1 MSPSSSLSR
10 KAGEGR
16 GEGGP
21 SLALGEAPLTFEQY
35 GAVTEGRLEVKLSDA
50 AQRRMQVHR
59 ESLMRQLASGAAIY
73 GVNTGYGADSARRLA
88 QDTIR
93 TVQRNTILSHV
104 VGVGP
109 EVPRRLVRGMLL
121 LKAAVLA
128 KGYSAVRPD
137 LVDLICGLLNH
148 DIVPIVPEQGSLAA
162 SGDLVPSGHL
172 SMALIGEGD
181 VIHSGRRMAA
191 VDALRAAGL
200 TPVELEE
207 KEGLALVNGTVFT
220 EAYAIEVVMYAER
233 LLKTADLAGAAT
245 LQAMKGHLGAFSERA
260 IAIRPFPGALTVAA
274 NFRELCAGSELL
286 AGGSARVHDPYCIR
300 CIPQVHGASR
310 DAFAYVKQAVETE
323 LDSCTDNP
331 LIFEDGTWTS
341 AGNFHA
347 QPIGL
352 PMDTAAVLVAE
363 LASISQKRTQHLVAP
378 VYDVGLP
385 AKLSRQPELGS
396 GLFMAN
402 TTAAALVSENKTLSF
417 PASVDSIAVDTTED
431 HVSMGSVAARK
442 TLAIIRNTANVLAI
456 ELICACQ
463 ALDLQAPLNASPP
476 ITALRDA
483 VRQTIA
489 FVESD
494 RPLSAD
500 VTSTAQ
506 RILNGEFIVAVDGV
520 LSTPLR

>member
-1 MSPSSSLSR
+1 MSAP
-10 KAGEGR
+10 
-16 GEGGP
+16 
-21 SLALGEAPLTFEQY
+21 LALGEKPLTFEQY
-35 GAVTEGRLEVKLSDA
+35 AGVADGGLEVQLSDSA
-50 AQRRMQVHR
+50 RRRMQVHR
-59 ESLMRQLASGAAIY
+59 ESLLRQLASGAAIY
-73 GVNTGYGADSARRLA
+73 GVNTGYGADSTRRLA
-88 QDTIR
+88 PETIR
-93 TVQRNTILSHV
+93 TVQRNTVLSHV

-172 SMALIGEGD
+172 AMTLIGEGE
-181 VIHSGRRMAA
+181 VTQSGRRMAA
-191 VDALRAAGL
+191 AAALRAAGL
-200 TPVELEE
+200 VAIELGE

-220 EAYAIEVVMYAER
+220 EAYAIEVVMSAER

-245 LQAMKGHLGAFSERA
+245 LQALKGHLGAFSERA
-260 IAIRPFPGALTVAA
+260 VAIRPFPGALDVAA
-274 NFRELCAGSELL
+274 NIRQLCAGSELL
-286 AGGSARVHDPYCIR
+286 AGDSGRVHDPYCIR
-300 CIPQVHGASR
+300 CMPQVHGASR
-310 DAFAYVKQAVETE
+310 DALAYVRRAVETE
-323 LDSCTDNP
+323 LDACTDNP

-347 QPIGL
+347 QPIGI

-363 LASISQKRTQHLVAP
+363 LASISQRRTQHLVAP

-385 AKLSRQPELGS
+385 AKLSRRPDLGS

-417 PASVDSIAVDTTED
+417 PASVDSMAVDTTED

-442 TLAIIRNTANVLAI
+442 ALAIVANSANVLAI
-456 ELICACQ
+456 EVICACQ
-463 ALDLQAPLNASPP
+463 ALDLQAPLKASPP
-476 ITALRDA
+476 IRALRDA
-483 VRQTIA
+483 VRETVA
-489 FVESD
+489 FVEND
-494 RPLSAD
+494 RPLSDD
-500 VTSTAQ
+500 VKSTAH
-506 RILNGEFIVAVDGV
+506 RILQGEFFAAVQLV
-520 LSTPLR
+520 LKTQLR

>member
-1 MSPSSSLSR
+1 MS
-10 KAGEGR
+10 AM
-16 GEGGP
+16 
-21 SLALGEAPLTFEQY
+21 LALGEKALTFEQY
-35 GAVTEGRLEVKLSDA
+35 GDVAAGRLEVRLSDSA
-50 AQRRMQVHR
+50 RRRMQVHR

-73 GVNTGYGADSARRLA
+73 GVNTGYGADSTRRLA
-88 QDTIR
+88 PETIR
-93 TVQRNTILSHV
+93 AVQRNTILSHV

-109 EVPRRLVRGMLL
+109 DVPSRLVRGMLL

-128 KGYSAVRPD
+128 KGYSAVRPE
-137 LVDLICGLLNH
+137 LADLICELLNH

-172 SMALIGEGD
+172 AMPLIGQGE

-191 VDALRAAGL
+191 ADALRATGL
-200 TPVELEE
+200 TAVELEE

-220 EAYAIEVVMYAER
+220 EAYAIEVVMSAER

-260 IAIRPFPGALTVAA
+260 IAIRPFPGALAVAA
-274 NFRELCAGSELL
+274 NLRELCAGSGLL
-286 AGGSARVHDPYCIR
+286 AGDGGRVHDPYCIR
-300 CIPQVHGASR
+300 CMPQVHGASR
-310 DAFAYVKQAVETE
+310 DAFAYAMQAVQTE
-323 LDSCTDNP
+323 LDACTDNP

-352 PMDTAAVLVAE
+352 PMDSAAVLVAE
-363 LASISQKRTQHLVAP
+363 LASISQRRTQHLVAP

-385 AKLSRQPELGS
+385 AKLSRQPDLGS

-417 PASVDSIAVDTTED
+417 PASVDSMAVDTTED

-442 TLAIIRNTANVLAI
+442 ALAIIRNTANVLAI

-463 ALDLQAPLNASPP
+463 ALDLHAPLEASPD
-476 ITALRDA
+476 ISA
-483 VRQTIA
+483 VHRLVRETVPFLA
-489 FVESD
+489 ED
-494 RPLSAD
+494 RPLYREIATLAARLSAGD
-500 VTSTAQ
+500 LDAFLEAQ
-506 RILNGEFIVAVDGV
+506 QILLD
-520 LSTPLR
+520 

>member
-1 MSPSSSLSR
+1 MSAL
-10 KAGEGR
+10 
-16 GEGGP
+16 
-21 SLALGEAPLTFEQY
+21 LALGEKSLTFEQY
-35 GAVTEGRLEVKLSDA
+35 ADVADGRLEVRLSDSA
-50 AQRRMQVHR
+50 RRRMKAHR

-73 GVNTGYGADSARRLA
+73 GVNTGYGADSTRRLA
-88 QDTIR
+88 PETIR

-109 EVPRRLVRGMLL
+109 DVPGRLVRGMLL
-121 LKAAVLA
+121 LNATVLA
-128 KGYSAVRPD
+128 KGYSAVRPELAD
-137 LVDLICGLLNH
+137 LLCELLNH
-148 DIVPIVPEQGSLAA
+148 DIIPVVPEQGSLAA

-172 SMALIGEGD
+172 AMALIGEGE
-181 VIHSGRRMAA
+181 VTHAGRRVAA
-191 VDALRAAGL
+191 ADALNAAGL
-200 TPVELEE
+200 TAIELEE

-220 EAYAIEVVMYAER
+220 EAYAIEVVRSAKR

-245 LQAMKGHLGAFSERA
+245 LQALKGHLGAFSERA
-260 IAIRPFPGALTVAA
+260 VAIRPFPGALDVAA
-274 NFRELCAGSELL
+274 NIRELCAGSELL
-286 AGGSARVHDPYCIR
+286 AGESGRVHDPYCIR

-310 DAFAYVKQAVETE
+310 DAFEYVRRAVETE
-323 LDSCTDNP
+323 LDACTDNP

-347 QPIGL
+347 QPIGI

-363 LASISQKRTQHLVAP
+363 LASISQRRTQHLVAP

-385 AKLSRQPELGS
+385 AKLSRRPDLGS

-417 PASVDSIAVDTTED
+417 PASVDSMAVDTTED

-442 TLAIIRNTANVLAI
+442 ALAIIANSANVLAI

-463 ALDLQAPLNASPP
+463 ALDLQAPLTASPA
-476 ITALRDA
+476 IGALQDA
-483 VRQTIA
+483 VRETVG

-494 RPLSAD
+494 RPLSGE
-500 VTSTAQ
+500 VMSTAE
-506 RILNGEFIVAVDGV
+506 RILNGEFIVAVDGK
-520 LSTPLR
+520 LTAPLR

>member
-1 MSPSSSLSR
+1 MSAL
-10 KAGEGR
+10 
-16 GEGGP
+16 
-21 SLALGEAPLTFEQY
+21 LALGEKPLTFEQY
-35 GAVTEGRLEVKLSDA
+35 ADVADGRLEVQLSDSA
-50 AQRRMQVHR
+50 RRRMQIHR
-59 ESLMRQLASGAAIY
+59 ESLLRQLASGVAIY
-73 GVNTGYGADSARRLA
+73 GVNTGYGAESTRRLA
-88 QDTIR
+88 PETIR
-93 TVQRNTILSHV
+93 TVQRNTVLSHV

-172 SMALIGEGD
+172 AMALIGEGD
-181 VIHSGRRMAA
+181 VTHSGQKMAA
-191 VDALRAAGL
+191 AAALRAAGL
-200 TPVELEE
+200 VAIELGE

-220 EAYAIEVVMYAER
+220 EAYAIEVVMSAER

-245 LQAMKGHLGAFSERA
+245 LQALKGHLGAFSERA
-260 IAIRPFPGALTVAA
+260 VAIRPFPGALDVAA
-274 NFRELCAGSELL
+274 NIRQLCAGSELL
-286 AGGSARVHDPYCIR
+286 AGDTGRVHDPYCIR
-300 CIPQVHGASR
+300 CMPQVHGASR
-310 DAFAYVKQAVETE
+310 DAFAYVRRAVETE
-323 LDSCTDNP
+323 LDACTDNP

-347 QPIGL
+347 QPIGI

-363 LASISQKRTQHLVAP
+363 LASISQRRTQHLVAP

-385 AKLSRQPELGS
+385 AKLSRRPDLGS

-402 TTAAALVSENKTLSF
+402 TTAAALVSENKTMSF
-417 PASVDSIAVDTTED
+417 PASVDSMAVDTTED

-442 TLAIIRNTANVLAI
+442 ALAIIANSAHVLAI

-463 ALDLQAPLNASPP
+463 ALDLQAPLKASPA
-476 ITALRDA
+476 IQALRDA
-483 VRQTIA
+483 VRETVA

-494 RPLSAD
+494 RPLSED
-500 VTSTAQ
+500 VKSTAH
-506 RILNGEFIVAVDGV
+506 RILQGKFVGAVEVA
-520 LSTPLR
+520 LKSQLR

>member
-1 MSPSSSLSR
+1 MSAP
-10 KAGEGR
+10 
-16 GEGGP
+16 
-21 SLALGEAPLTFEQY
+21 LALGEKPLTFEQY
-35 GAVTEGRLEVKLSDA
+35 SAVADGRLEVALSNTA
-50 AQRRMQVHR
+50 RRRMTVHR
-59 ESLMRQLASGAAIY
+59 DSLMRQLASGAAIY
-73 GVNTGYGADSARRLA
+73 GVNTGYGADSTRRLA
-88 QDTIR
+88 PETIR

-128 KGYSAVRPD
+128 KGFSAVRPE
-137 LVDLICGLLNH
+137 LVDLICGLLEH

-172 SMALIGEGD
+172 AMALIGEGE
-181 VIHSGRRMAA
+181 VIHSGRRVAA
-191 VDALRAAGL
+191 ADALKAAGL
-200 TPVELEE
+200 KPVELEE

-220 EAYAIEVVMYAER
+220 EAYAIEVVMSAER

-260 IAIRPFPGALTVAA
+260 VAIRPFPGALEVAA
-274 NFRELCAGSELL
+274 SIRNLCADSELL
-286 AGGSARVHDPYCIR
+286 AGAGGRVHDPYCIR
-300 CIPQVHGASR
+300 CMPQVHGASH
-310 DAFAYVKQAVETE
+310 DALAYVKRAVEIE

-347 QPIGL
+347 QPIGI

-363 LASISQKRTQHLVAP
+363 IASISQRRIQHLVAP

-385 AKLSRQPELGS
+385 AKLSPHPELGS

-402 TTAAALVSENKTLSF
+402 TTAAALVSENKALSF
-417 PASVDSIAVDTTED
+417 PASVDSMAVDTTED

-442 TLAIIRNTANVLAI
+442 ALAIIHNTANVLAI

-463 ALDLQAPLNASPP
+463 GLDLQAPLKPSAP
-476 ITALRDA
+476 IRALQDA
-483 VRQTIA
+483 VRETVA

-494 RPLSAD
+494 RPLSGD
-500 VTSTAQ
+500 VKSIAN
-506 RILNGEFIVAVDGV
+506 RILDGEF
-520 LSTPLR
+520 L

>member
-1 MSPSSSLSR
+1 MTAP
-10 KAGEGR
+10 
-16 GEGGP
+16 
-21 SLALGEAPLTFEQY
+21 LALGEKSLTFEQY
-35 GAVTEGRLEVKLSDA
+35 GNVADGRLEVRLSDSA
-50 AQRRMQVHR
+50 RRRMQIHR

-73 GVNTGYGADSARRLA
+73 GVNTGYGADSTRRLA
-88 QDTIR
+88 PETIR

-109 EVPRRLVRGMLL
+109 DVPRQLVRGMLF

-128 KGYSAVRPD
+128 KGYSAVRPE
-137 LVDLICGLLNH
+137 LVDLICGLLNQ
-148 DIVPIVPEQGSLAA
+148 DIVPVVPEQGSLAA

-172 SMALIGEGD
+172 AMALIGEGD
-181 VIHSGRRMAA
+181 VTHSGRKMAA
-191 VDALRAAGL
+191 ADALRAAGL
-200 TPVELEE
+200 VAIELEE

-220 EAYAIEVVMYAER
+220 EAYAIEVVISAER

-245 LQAMKGHLGAFSERA
+245 LQALKGHLGAFSERA
-260 IAIRPFPGALTVAA
+260 VEVRPFPGALDVAA
-274 NFRELCAGSELL
+274 NVRQLCAGSELL
-286 AGGSARVHDPYCIR
+286 AGDSGRVHDPYCIR
-300 CIPQVHGASR
+300 CMPQVHGASR
-310 DAFAYVKQAVETE
+310 DAFAYVKRAVETE
-323 LDSCTDNP
+323 LDACTDNP

-347 QPIGL
+347 QPIGI
-352 PMDTAAVLVAE
+352 PMDTAAVLVGE
-363 LASISQKRTQHLVAP
+363 LASISQRRTQHLVAP

-385 AKLSRQPELGS
+385 VKLSRRPDLGS

-431 HVSMGSVAARK
+431 HVSMGSVGARK
-442 TLAIIRNTANVLAI
+442 ALAIVANTANVLAI

-463 ALDLQAPLNASPP
+463 ALDLQAPLKASLA
-476 ITALRDA
+476 IRALRDA
-483 VRQTIA
+483 VRETVS

-494 RPLSAD
+494 RPLSGD

-506 RILNGEFIVAVDGV
+506 RILSGEFMVAVDGK
-520 LSTPLR
+520 LSAPLR

>member
-1 MSPSSSLSR
+1 LS
-10 KAGEGR
+10 A
-16 GEGGP
+16 
-21 SLALGEAPLTFEQY
+21 SLALGDNPLTFEQY
-35 GAVTEGRLEVKLSDA
+35 AGVADGRLDVTLSDA
-50 AQRRMQVHR
+50 ARRRMTVHR
-59 ESLMRQLASGAAIY
+59 DSLMRQLASGVAIY
-73 GVNTGYGADSARRLA
+73 GVNTGYGADSTRRLA
-88 QDTIR
+88 PETIR

-128 KGYSAVRPD
+128 KGFSAVRPE
-137 LVDLICGLLNH
+137 LVDLICGLLSQ

-172 SMALIGEGD
+172 AMALIGEGD
-181 VIHSGRRMAA
+181 VIHSGRRVAA
-191 VDALRAAGL
+191 ADALKAAGL
-200 TPVELEE
+200 KPVELEE

-220 EAYAIEVVMYAER
+220 EAYAIEVVMSAER

-260 IAIRPFPGALTVAA
+260 IAIRPFPGALEVAA
-274 NFRELCAGSELL
+274 NIRDLCGGSELL
-286 AGGSARVHDPYCIR
+286 AGVGGRVHDPYCIR
-300 CIPQVHGASR
+300 CMPQVHGASR
-310 DAFAYVKQAVETE
+310 DALAYVKRAVETE

-331 LIFEDGTWTS
+331 LIFQDGTWTS

-347 QPIGL
+347 QPIGI

-363 LASISQKRTQHLVAP
+363 IASISQRRTQHLVAP
-378 VYDVGLP
+378 VYDIGLP
-385 AKLSRQPELGS
+385 AKLSPRPDLGS

-402 TTAAALVSENKTLSF
+402 TTAAALVSENKTLAF
-417 PASVDSIAVDTTED
+417 PASVDSMAVDTTED

-442 TLAIIRNTANVLAI
+442 ALAITGNCANVLAI

-463 ALDLQAPLNASPP
+463 GLDLQAPLKPSPA
-476 ITALRDA
+476 IRALRDA
-483 VRQTIA
+483 VRETVA

-494 RPLSAD
+494 RPLSGD
-500 VTSTAQ
+500 VKSIAQ
-506 RILNGEFIVAVDGV
+506 RILDGEFVSAVEAV
-520 LSTPLR
+520 LKTHLR

>member
-1 MSPSSSLSR
+1 MSRSSLP
-10 KAGEGR
+10 GR
-16 GEGGP
+16 GTVGVGGGP
-21 SLALGEAPLTFEQY
+21 TLKVGDKPLTFEQY
-35 GAVTEGRLEVKLSDA
+35 GDVADGRLEVELSDA
-50 AQRRMQVHR
+50 ARRRMKSHR
-59 ESLMRQLASGAAIY
+59 DSLMRQLASGAAIY
-73 GVNTGYGADSARRLA
+73 GVNTGYGADSTRRLA
-88 QDTIR
+88 PETIR

-109 EVPRRLVRGMLL
+109 DVPRRLVRGMLL
-121 LKAAVLA
+121 LKAMVLA
-128 KGYSAVRPD
+128 KGYSAVRPA

-172 SMALIGEGD
+172 AMALIGEGE
-181 VIHSGRRMAA
+181 VVHSGRRVGAA
-191 VDALRAAGL
+191 DALKAGGL
-200 TPVELEE
+200 EAIELEE

-220 EAYAIEVVMYAER
+220 EAYAIEVVTSAER

-260 IAIRPFPGALTVAA
+260 IAIRPYPGALEVAA
-274 NFRELCAGSELL
+274 NFRDLCSDSELL
-286 AGGSARVHDPYCIR
+286 AGTRGGRVHDPYCIR

-310 DAFAYVKQAVETE
+310 DALAYVRRSVETE
-323 LDSCTDNP
+323 LDACTDNP

-347 QPIGL
+347 QPIGI

-363 LASISQKRTQHLVAP
+363 IASISQRRTQHLVAP

-385 AKLSRQPELGS
+385 VKLSRRPDLGS

-417 PASVDSIAVDTTED
+417 PASVDSMAVDTTED
-431 HVSMGSVAARK
+431 HVSMGSVGARK
-442 TLAIIRNTANVLAI
+442 ALAIIANSAHVLAI

-463 ALDLQAPLNASPP
+463 ALDLQAPLKASPA
-476 ITALRDA
+476 IRALRDA
-483 VRQTIA
+483 VRETVA

-494 RPLSAD
+494 RPLSDD
-500 VTSTAQ
+500 VKSTAH
-506 RILNGEFIVAVDGV
+506 RILNGDFVVAVDKV
-520 LSTPLR
+520 LNTPLR

>member
-1 MSPSSSLSR
+1 MSAL
-10 KAGEGR
+10 
-16 GEGGP
+16 
-21 SLALGEAPLTFEQY
+21 LALGEKPLTFEQY
-35 GAVTEGRLEVKLSDA
+35 GDVADGRLEVELSDA
-50 AQRRMQVHR
+50 ARRRMKIHR

-73 GVNTGYGADSARRLA
+73 GVNTGYGADSTRRLA
-88 QDTIR
+88 PEAIR
-93 TVQRNTILSHV
+93 TVQRNTILSHA

-109 EVPRRLVRGMLL
+109 EVSRRLVRGMLL

-128 KGYSAVRPD
+128 KGYSAVRPE
-137 LVDLICGLLNH
+137 LAELICELLNH
-148 DIVPIVPEQGSLAA
+148 DIVPVVPEQGSLAA

-172 SMALIGEGD
+172 AMALIGEGD
-181 VIHSGRRMAA
+181 VTHAGQRVAA
-191 VDALRAAGL
+191 ADALRAAGL
-200 TPVELEE
+200 SAIKLEE

-220 EAYAIEVVMYAER
+220 EAYAIEVVMSAER

-260 IAIRPFPGALTVAA
+260 IAIRPFPGALEVAA
-274 NFRELCAGSELL
+274 NFRDLCGDSELL
-286 AGGSARVHDPYCIR
+286 AGNKSRVHDPYCIR

-310 DAFAYVKQAVETE
+310 DAFVYVKRAVETE
-323 LDSCTDNP
+323 LDACTDNP

-347 QPIGL
+347 QPIGI

-363 LASISQKRTQHLVAP
+363 IASISQRRTQHLVAP

-385 AKLSRQPELGS
+385 DKLSRHADLGS

-417 PASVDSIAVDTTED
+417 PASVDSMAVDTTED

-442 TLAIIRNTANVLAI
+442 AVAIIGNTANVLAI

-463 ALDLQAPLNASPP
+463 ALDLQAPLKASPA
-476 ITALRDA
+476 IRALRHA
-483 VRQTIA
+483 VRETVA

-494 RPLSAD
+494 RPLSDD
-500 VTSTAQ
+500 VKSIAQ
-506 RILNGEFIVAVDGV
+506 RILNGEFVSAVDAV
-520 LSTPLR
+520 LSAPLR